1 MTDIMKET
9 VSMAEMHPPPHPLER
24 IATALEA
31 IVAHQRQVAEKAEED
46 AKEFDANWKAQNA
59 MIHDNVEANAAYLRQ
74 VRERMDRE
82 DVHRMTCAQCK
93 AHYGP
98 GEMKGN

>member
-1 MTDIMKET
+1 MT
-9 VSMAEMHPPPHPLER
+9 ALAR
-24 IATALEA
+24 IADALEA
-31 IVAHQRQVAEKAEED
+31 IVAHQQRVAEKADAD

-59 MIHDNVEANAAYLRQ
+59 MIHDNVEANAAYLSQ

-82 DVHRMTCAQCK
+82 DLHRMTCQQCK
-93 AHYGP
+93 AHYGH